1 MRSRSGRASVQT
13 YPVHV
18 ELVLV
23 VDDDTTVSG
32 VVAAYLERVGLA
44 VEVVADGLDA
54 VHSASVRRPDL
65 VLLDLMLPG
74 LDGLEVCR
82 RLQAM
87 HPGLPVIMLTARGQE
102 HDRILGLELGA
113 DDYVTKPFSPRE
125 LVLRAQ
131 SILRRVAATAVG
143 GSAGTGAAGIVGVE
157 ATGPDARTRD
167 LVDGDLRIDVAG
179 RRVHLGSREP
189 ALTTREF
196 DLLAWF
202 VAHPGRVFTRTE
214 LMSRVW
220 GWDYG
225 DESTVTVH
233 VRRVREKVEADPAT
247 PRRLVTVFGVG
258 YRWDGAADEVS
269 G

>member
-1 MRSRSGRASVQT
+1 MQS
-13 YPVHV
+13 YPVDV

-23 VDDDTTVSG
+23 VDDDATVSG
-32 VVAAYLERVGLA
+32 IVAAYLDRAGLA

-54 VHSASVRRPDL
+54 VRAASARRPDL

-82 RLQAM
+82 RLRAM
-87 HPGLPVIMLTARGQE
+87 HPGLPVIMLTARGEE

-131 SILRRVAATAVG
+131 SILRRAAGSGVG
-143 GSAGTGAAGIVGVE
+143 GRAGNGAAGMVGVDG
-157 ATGPDARTRD
+157 AGPGAPARD

-179 RRVHLGSREP
+179 RRVHLGSHEP

-214 LMSRVW
+214 LMSHVW
-220 GWDYG
+220 GWDFG

-233 VRRVREKVEADPAT
+233 VRRVRAKVEADPAT

-258 YRWDGAADEVS
+258 YRWDGAADVVS
-269 G
+269 V